1 MDKGP
6 ERASDLPKAT
16 QQPERNW
23 EQHCPEPQR
32 LLQALVFM
40 PPTCYPTQISAF
52 GSKLG
57 PEIIQKESL
66 AISPNSGPSRPE
78 ALRVRVPALTTQ
90 NYASIRS
97 FYTG

>member
-23 EQHCPEPQR
+23 EQHCTEPQR
-32 LLQALVFM
+32 PLQVPVSM

-57 PEIIQKESL
+57 SEIIQKESL
-66 AISPNSGPSRPE
+66 ATSPNSGPSSPE
-78 ALRVRVPALTTQ
+78 PLRVRVPALTTQ
-90 NYASIRS
+90 NYAFIRT